1 MKPSSAYD
9 NFITFKKTI
18 LSMKKAIPFLVLVL
32 LITSGCNSENA
43 EKAVQGYVS
52 ETINDFKDG
61 LPTEVKQL
69 DSLIRDSNAIKRKI
83 AESTHLD
90 SLEKYNDR
98 LKDARNGLQKDI
110 SSVDSIGQE
119 IKRRFEFN

>member
-1 MKPSSAYD
+1 MKYV
-9 NFITFKKTI
+9 
-18 LSMKKAIPFLVLVL
+18 IPFLVLVL

-69 DSLIRDSNAIKRKI
+69 DSLLRDSNAIKRKI

-90 SLEKYNDR
+90 SLQKYNDL